1 MIELRER
8 ELLHAKALPAHGRE
22 PSIAQELDRHL
33 AADVGALGQVDYAHT
48 ALAQQAQ
55 QSIRADLTLDQRRQ
69 RSEVEHCA
77 RCLIQAGIE
86 QRIGLGVLG
95 EHGQHFG
102 REGFV
107 SGAELCNSGALLF
120 QRQVDGTGKKF
131 LDLLPSALVH
141 AGLLL
146 ASYARAVPKDCPLK

>member
-1 MIELRER
+1 MDER
-8 ELLHAKALPAHGRE
+8 RWQQIQEIFSRAVDLPLEEQRAAVAE
-22 PSIAQELDRHL
+22 FSACDESL
-33 AADVGALGQVDYAHT
+33 AADVLAMLAEDAKANPLLDSSLDET
-48 ALAQQAQ
+48 A
-55 QSIRADLTLDQRRQ
+55 RAILDFGPLP
-69 RSEVEHCA
+69 S
-77 RCLIQAGIE
+77 LIQRE
-86 QRIGLGVLG
+86 IGPYRLLRLLG